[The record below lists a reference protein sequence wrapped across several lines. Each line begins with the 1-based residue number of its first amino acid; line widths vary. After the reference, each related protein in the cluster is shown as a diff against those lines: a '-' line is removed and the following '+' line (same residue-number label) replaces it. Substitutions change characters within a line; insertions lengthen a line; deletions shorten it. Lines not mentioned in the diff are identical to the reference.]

1 VVEWRRA
8 RLARPY
14 LVVLRLASLEGNR
27 NCFLRRRFHAR
38 TNLSPIIL
46 FSDHEGIFVIGDRS
60 RVLQLPPP
68 PPAGAKTKPDPPSP
82 AGGMKSFPVDR
93 GHNVSLALFADVS
106 NSRYGMLLRPHV
118 FLRCHSYH
126 HYHLPDRVLV
136 PLMNCG
142 VKGFLRPRI

>member
-1 VVEWRRA
+1 VEWRRA

-14 LVVLRLASLEGNR
+14 LVLLRLASLEGNR

-60 RVLQLPPP
+60 RVLQLP
-68 PPAGAKTKPDPPSP
+68 P

>member
-1 VVEWRRA
+1 VEWRRA

-60 RVLQLPPP
+60 RVLQLP
-68 PPAGAKTKPDPPSP
+68 P